1 MSESLFDMM
10 SIITVELVKKF
21 KKFKKFKVGN
31 NIVEVDDVSVKNS
44 IVINILEGKFST

>member
-10 SIITVELVKKF
+10 SIITVEFVKKF

-31 NIVEVDDVSVKNS
+31 NIVEVDDVSVKNF